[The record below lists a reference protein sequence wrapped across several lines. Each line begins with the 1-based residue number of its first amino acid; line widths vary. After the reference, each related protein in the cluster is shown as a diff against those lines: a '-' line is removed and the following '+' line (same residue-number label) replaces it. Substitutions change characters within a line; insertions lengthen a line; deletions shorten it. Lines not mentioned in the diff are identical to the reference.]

1 MSTHD
6 TTPPQDTRAQDT
18 RAQDMR
24 AHDAGHGAG
33 PTPPAHQQA
42 RTAASAEATGPRT
55 GTVVGGLILVL
66 LGLGVAAV
74 GAGATLDL
82 QAALIVLLIVAGAA
96 LLVGAA
102 LGSRRGKD

>member
-6 TTPPQDTRAQDT
+6 TTPPQDTRAQ
-18 RAQDMR
+18 A
-24 AHDAGHGAG
+24 AGHGAG
-33 PTPPAHQQA
+33 PTPPAHPSI
-42 RTAASAEATGPRT
+42 RPSAPSTEATGPRT

>member
-6 TTPPQDTRAQDT
+6 TTPPQDTRAQD
-18 RAQDMR
+18 
-24 AHDAGHGAG
+24 AGHGTG
-33 PTPPAHQQA
+33 PTPPAHQQT
-42 RTAASAEATGPRT
+42 RTAPPSEATGPRT

-102 LGSRRGKD
+102 LASRRGKD